1 MYGKQARVFTCAIQM
16 SSEQENEMEVTAGC
30 AVGRRDDNL
39 EKKTL
44 KAALC
49 TFIYQSEVQM

>member
-16 SSEQENEMEVTAGC
+16 SNEQENEMEVTAGC
-30 AVGRRDDNL
+30 AVGRRDD
-39 EKKTL
+39 TL